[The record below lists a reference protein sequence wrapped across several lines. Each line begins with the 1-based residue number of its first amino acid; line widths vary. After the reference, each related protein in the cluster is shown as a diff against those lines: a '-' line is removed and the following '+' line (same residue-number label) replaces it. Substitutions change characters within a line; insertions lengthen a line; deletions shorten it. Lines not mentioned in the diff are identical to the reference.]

1 MLELIVELLVGAAMV
16 ALGFLL
22 LWLVQGEAA
31 FDVDANTA
39 WAIGFVVV
47 TVFGVSFLAT
57 REALQKRRRR
67 RLGF

>member
-1 MLELIVELLVGAAMV
+1 MGELIVELLVGAAMV
-16 ALGFLL
+16 AVGFAV

-31 FDVDANTA
+31 FDVDATTA
-39 WAIGFVVV
+39 WAIGFAVV

>member
-1 MLELIVELLVGAAMV
+1 MGELVVELLVGVVMV
-16 ALGFLL
+16 ALGFGL

-31 FDVDANTA
+31 FHVDATTA
-39 WAIGFVVV
+39 WGLGCAVV
-47 TVFGVSFLAT
+47 TVFGVGFLAT